1 MEARKPS
8 KPRDRRAARR
18 ERRPGRV
25 YCAFLASA
33 LFSAGCERVD
43 HGPPIAVRP
52 PAPSAG
58 PAVGSLQQPTQSPIR
73 TIELGRSVK
82 GVPLVLEV
90 FGEGPERI
98 LIFGG
103 IHGNEPT
110 SAEVARKLANRLR
123 IDWGLFTG
131 KTVAILA
138 EANPDGLAEHQ
149 RANANGVDLNRNFP
163 AENWRRSRRGGRRH
177 GSAPASEPETQAIM
191 RAVELIRPSR
201 IVSIHST
208 RRGGHCNNFD
218 GPAERLGDLM
228 AQFNGYPVKASMG
241 YPTPGSFGSWAGID
255 QNIST
260 ITLELP
266 RDLSGSQCW
275 QQNGGAL
282 LAFVQA
288 GGEPTSR

>member
-1 MEARKPS
+1 METRKPGKRS
-8 KPRDRRAARR
+8 TARAVRRA
-18 ERRPGRV
+18 RRPARAC
-25 YCAFLASA
+25 CAFLASA
-33 LFSAGCERVD
+33 LFSAGCESVD
-43 HGPPIAVRP
+43 HRPPITVRP
-52 PAPSAG
+52 PAPSA
-58 PAVGSLQQPTQSPIR
+58 PPVGQSPIR
-73 TIELGRSVK
+73 TVELGRSVK

-123 IDWGLFTG
+123 IDWELFTG

-138 EANPDGLAEHQ
+138 EANPDGLADGR

-177 GSAPASEPETQAIM
+177 GSAPASEPETQAII
-191 RAVELIRPSR
+191 RAMELICPSR

-208 RRGGHCNNFD
+208 RRGTHCNNFD
-218 GPAERLGDLM
+218 GPADRLADLM
-228 AQFNGYPVKASMG
+228 AQFNDYPVKASMG
-241 YPTPGSFGSWAGID
+241 YRTPGSFGSWAGID
-255 QNIST
+255 QNIPT

-266 RDLSGSQCW
+266 RDLNGPQCW
-275 QQNGGAL
+275 QQNAAAL
-282 LAFVQA
+282 LAFVQG
-288 GGEPTSR
+288 GGEPTGR